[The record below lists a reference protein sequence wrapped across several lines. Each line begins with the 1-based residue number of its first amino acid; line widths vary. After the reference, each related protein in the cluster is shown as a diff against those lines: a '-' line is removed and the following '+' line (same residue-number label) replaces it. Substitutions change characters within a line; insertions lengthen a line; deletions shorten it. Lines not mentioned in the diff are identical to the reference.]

1 MDDTRDDGLTRR
13 DVVKLTAGGLALSML
28 GPLAPL
34 SAAQPPDTSELF
46 SVREIPNNP
55 FRRQL
60 LGKNH
65 HAGIDCLL
73 YLMAA
78 GGLKFYRTRKR
89 GPLSSHKGMIAVDD
103 VVLIKV
109 NAIWKYRGCTNS
121 DVVRGL
127 IQAVLEHPEGF
138 TGEVVII
145 ENGQG
150 TGSLECANRSQ
161 YPDDSV
167 HANANH
173 SHHSFTYV
181 VDKLIADPRVSYYL
195 LDPLN
200 DTFIDRW
207 DHSTDGYR
215 TFEDV
220 SYPCFT
226 TAGGRR
232 VELKE
237 GIWTGSGYSRKLK
250 LINVPVL
257 KHHDV
262 GGSEVTA
269 ALKHVY
275 GILSIPWGDEERWD
289 YLHYSGLGVTC
300 GKMMASVCT
309 PVLNIIDAIWVSH
322 RALSGYPQGNARRVN
337 RLVASQDPVA
347 LDFWALKEIL
357 YAIDKNPRH
366 HPDFE
371 GIRAWLEPA
380 RDLINARGG
389 LWKPGRGV
397 RAGLATTDEA
407 RMRVFSYSAKRFLE
421 DVRQVVSTAPAG
433 Q

>member
-1 MDDTRDDGLTRR
+1 MNDTRHDSLTRR
-13 DVVKLTAGGLALSML
+13 EVIKLTAGGAALSML

-34 SAAQPPDTSELF
+34 SAAQPPNVSKLF
-46 SVREIPNNP
+46 SVERIPNNP
-55 FRRQL
+55 FRRRL
-60 LGKNH
+60 LGEHH
-65 HAGIDCLL
+65 HAGVDCLL
-73 YLMAA
+73 YLMGA
-78 GGLKFYRTRKR
+78 GGLKFYRARKQD
-89 GPLSSHKGMIAVDD
+89 PLSGRRGMIAADD

-109 NAIWKYRGCTNS
+109 NAIWKYRGCTSS
-121 DVVRGL
+121 DLVRGL
-127 IQAVLEHPEGF
+127 IQVILEHPEGF
-138 TGEVVII
+138 TGEVVVID
-145 ENGQG
+145 NGQG

-167 HANANH
+167 RANANDRR
-173 SHHSFTYV
+173 HSFTYV
-181 VDKLIADPRVSYYL
+181 VDTLIADPRVSYYL

-200 DTFIDRW
+200 STFIDPS

-226 TAGGRR
+226 TTGGRR

-237 GIWTGSGYSRKLK
+237 GIWTGGRHRRKLK

-257 KHHDV
+257 KHHDI

-269 ALKHVY
+269 ALKNTY
-275 GILSIPWGDEERWD
+275 GILSMPWGDEERWNH
-289 YLHYSGLGVTC
+289 LHYAGLGPAC

-322 RALSGYPQGNARRVN
+322 LRLSGYPERLSRRRN
-337 RLVASQDPVA
+337 RLIASQDPVA
-347 LDFWALKEIL
+347 LDYWALKHVL
-357 YAIDKNPRH
+357 YPIDNNPRH

-397 RAGLATTDEA
+397 RANLATTDEA
-407 RMRVFSYSAKRFLE
+407 RMRVSSYDARRFVE
-421 DVRQVVSTAPAG
+421 DVRQARQTA
-433 Q
+433 

>member
-1 MDDTRDDGLTRR
+1 MNDTRHDSLTRR
-13 DVVKLTAGGLALSML
+13 DLVKLTAGGIALSML

-34 SAAQPPDTSELF
+34 SATQPPATSDLF
-46 SVREIPNNP
+46 SVRQIPNNP

-60 LGKNH
+60 LGRNH
-65 HAGIDCLL
+65 HAGVDCLL
-73 YLMAA
+73 YLMGA

-89 GPLSSHKGMIAVDD
+89 GPLSSHKGMIAKDD

-109 NAIWKYRGCTNS
+109 NAIWKYRGATNA

-127 IQAVLEHPEGF
+127 IQAILEHPEGF
-138 TGEVVII
+138 TGEVVVVD
-145 ENGQG
+145 NGQG
-150 TGSLECANRSQ
+150 TGSLDCANRSQ

-167 HANANH
+167 QANANYR
-173 SHHSFTYV
+173 HHSFTYV
-181 VDKLIADPRVSYYL
+181 VDKLIADSRVSHYL
-195 LDPLN
+195 WDPLRN
-200 DTFIDRW
+200 TFIGRS
-207 DHSTDGYR
+207 DHKTDGYR

-237 GIWTGSGYSRKLK
+237 GIWTGRGHTRKLK
-250 LINVPVL
+250 LINIPVL

-269 ALKHVY
+269 ALKNTY
-275 GILSIPWGDEERWD
+275 GILSMPWGDQERWD
-289 YLHYSGLGVTC
+289 HHHYAGLGPIC
-300 GKMMASVCT
+300 GKMIASVHT

-322 RALSGYPQGNARRVN
+322 KALSGYPQGNARRVN

-347 LDFWALKEIL
+347 LDYWALKEIL
-357 YAIDKNPRH
+357 YRIDENPRH

-371 GIRAWLEPA
+371 GIRAWMEPA

-397 RAGLATTDEA
+397 RANLATTDEA
-407 RMRVFSYSAKRFLE
+407 RMRVFSYSARRFLE
-421 DVRQVVSTAPAG
+421 DVRQVG
-433 Q
+433 EGG